1 MRVLFINAFFLF
13 CLLMVSGCSTVP
25 KRDLPEPQKPAAVK
39 LPFET
44 PAPTLRELNS
54 DIVYSTLAG
63 EIAMQRGEYELAYQH
78 QLQTAVLAGDAI
90 AAERATKIAILL
102 KRDDLALKALKH
114 WIELAP
120 NNLSGRQ
127 HAVTLYLDTGETS
140 LAYEQ
145 MEAILAIS
153 QASGENGFV
162 PVMAV
167 LTKRKEREMAL
178 NLMQRFQAMHR
189 DDPESGYA
197 LSLMSLVWRDY
208 PRAETDIRNVLA
220 DWPDWSKGNVL
231 LSRLRKL
238 QGDGEGAVHVLER
251 ALVRTPDDVTLNS
264 ALARLLVELNEYDK
278 AYRQFEKVHRIA
290 PDDTDTIYSL
300 GALAVQLK
308 QTDAAKGYFKRLLKM
323 GSHTDDS
330 AYYLGR
336 IEEQEGN
343 AEEAINWYKRVNAGD
358 FRFEAM
364 ARVAQVQADE
374 GNFREALDWVRNMR
388 IQLPEQ
394 SVQLYL
400 MEARILAEH
409 GSVAEVL
416 SVYASGL
423 EAHQEDDDLL
433 YARGLYA
440 AEIGRMDIV
449 ESDLR
454 RVIAHNPN
462 NADALNALGYT
473 FADRSMRFEEAHDLI
488 SRALELKPDS
498 PAILDSMGWLQF
510 RLGNLPAALGFL
522 KSAYAILPDGEIG
535 AHLGEVLWTMGDSAG
550 AEAIWR
556 QILEKEPDNKHVIE
570 TRRRLAR

>member
-1 MRVLFINAFFLF
+1 MRVLFINAFFF
-13 CLLMVSGCSTVP
+13 FFLLMVSGCSTVP